1 MSKSIIK
8 EIQVYR
14 VSSVLNND
22 RKLYGKK
29 YLFDGKDETCWNSDG
44 GSPQW
49 IEFSFPDTKSVE
61 QLIIQFQGGF
71 AAKSCMLQAIFDS
84 TEDPAGTG
92 ATNTYQFHPKDSNTS
107 QTFAVHNL
115 LPCKKFKLTFDSSYD
130 FYGRIIIY
138 NVDIIGS

>member
-8 EIQVYR
+8 EIQDYR

-49 IEFSFPDTKSVE
+49 IEFSFPNSKSVE

-71 AAKSCMLQAIFDS
+71 AAKSCILQNIFDS
-84 TEDPAGTG
+84 VEEPVNADIAF
-92 ATNTYQFHPKDSNTS
+92 QFYPKDSNTS
-107 QTFAVHNL
+107 QTFTIQNL

>member
-1 MSKSIIK
+1 MSKSIVK
-8 EIQVYR
+8 EIQDCR

-22 RKLYGKK
+22 RKQYGKK

-49 IEFSFPDTKSVE
+49 IEFSFPEPKSVE
-61 QLIIQFQGGF
+61 QLLIQFQGGF
-71 AAKSCMLQAIFDS
+71 AAKSCVLQTISDS
-84 TEDPAGTG
+84 KEQTTSF
-92 ATNTYQFHPKDSNTS
+92 QFFPKDSNTS
-107 QTFAVHNL
+107 QTFAVSNL
-115 LPCKKFKLTFDSSYD
+115 LPCNKFKLTFESSFD